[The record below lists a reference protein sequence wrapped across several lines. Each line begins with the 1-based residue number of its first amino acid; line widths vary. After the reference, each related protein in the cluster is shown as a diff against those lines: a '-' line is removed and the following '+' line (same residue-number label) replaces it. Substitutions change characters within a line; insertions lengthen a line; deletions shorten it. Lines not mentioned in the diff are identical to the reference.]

1 MQNQFI
7 NLYGQ
12 NGARLDRNQSV
23 HGIAV
28 YSRTFVLRA
37 LSRAMFYAPEVHLQS
52 LKMIWVDRMIHE
64 SHWLEFIKKLTGE
77 WQEFVVIVL

>member
-1 MQNQFI
+1 
-7 NLYGQ
+7 
-12 NGARLDRNQSV
+12 
-23 HGIAV
+23 
-28 YSRTFVLRA
+28 
-37 LSRAMFYAPEVHLQS
+37 MFYAPEVHLQS

>member
-1 MQNQFI
+1 MQNRFI

-12 NGARLDRNQSV
+12 NGARLDRDRSI

-28 YSRTFVLRA
+28 YSRTLA
-37 LSRAMFYAPEVHLQS
+37 LSALSPTMFYAPEVHLQS
-52 LKMIWVDRMIHE
+52 LEMIWVDHIIHE
-64 SHWLEFIKKLTGE
+64 SHWLEFIRKLTGE